1 MADLSQ
7 QERLQPSLLDRLID
21 NDPTNPHESREQRV
35 LTMQQL
41 RAAVLRDLS
50 WLFNCEAL
58 SHNEDLDAYPSVQN
72 AVLNYGLP
80 PLTGRLG
87 SAINPAEIERTL
99 KTVIRNFEP
108 RILNRNLQVHMLP
121 PEQRKNPNA
130 LAFEIEADLWA
141 QPIPLSLFLRTD
153 LDLEM
158 GQAEVAEG
166 SRSGSSER

>member
-21 NDPTNPHESREQRV
+21 DDPTNPQESREKRV
-35 LTMQQL
+35 LTMKQL

-58 SHNEDLDAYPSVQN
+58 SHSEDLEAYPNVQTT
-72 AVLNYGLP
+72 VLNYGLP

-87 SAINPAEIERTL
+87 SSIDSIDIERTL
-99 KTVIRNFEP
+99 KSVIRNFEP
-108 RILNRNLQVHMLP
+108 RILNRNLRVRLLP
-121 PEQRKNPNA
+121 IEDRKNPNA

-166 SRSGSSER
+166 SRSS

>member
-21 NDPTNPHESREQRV
+21 NDPANPQESREQRV
-35 LTMQQL
+35 LTVQQL

-50 WLFNCEAL
+50 WLFNCEAM
-58 SHNEDLDAYPSVQN
+58 SYSEDLSGYPNVQN

-80 PLTGRLG
+80 PLTGRVG
-87 SAINPAEIERTL
+87 SAINPTEVERYL
-99 KTVIRNFEP
+99 KKVIHDFEP
-108 RILNRNLQVHMLP
+108 RILNRNLQVRLLP
-121 PEQRKNPNA
+121 QEQRKNPNA

-166 SRSGSSER
+166 SRTSKT